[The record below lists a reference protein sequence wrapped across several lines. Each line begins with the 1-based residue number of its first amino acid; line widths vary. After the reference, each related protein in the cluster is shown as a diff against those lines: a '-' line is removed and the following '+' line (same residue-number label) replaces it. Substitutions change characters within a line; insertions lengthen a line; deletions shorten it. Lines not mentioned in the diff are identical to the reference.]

1 MSAQMTATGSDNVWF
16 YLLSKNPTWLNSHGL
31 IVWLV
36 SQDKDTFKLRTKF
49 YTFHQKLSREGNARF
64 RTDVPTNPDASPE
77 PSLYQESFIKR
88 FKIFIL
94 VFHETVL

>member
-16 YLLSKNPTWLNSHGL
+16 YLLSKNPTWLL
-31 IVWLV
+31 VWLV

-64 RTDVPTNPDASPE
+64 RTDIPTNPDAPTE

-88 FKIFIL
+88 F
-94 VFHETVL
+94 